1 MKFLVDFMLG
11 RLHRWLCILGNDC
24 LYFKREPFSGF
35 KGKKD
40 LIYQSL
46 KESRIIL
53 SRDTTLSRKKALQLV
68 LIKSDFLPEQLIQ
81 VFEVFNLKVDKNKI
95 FSRCTICNTLL
106 IKIDK
111 LKVEG
116 RVPAYV
122 YQTQKE
128 FSLCPF
134 CRKIY
139 WKGTHWKLVEEELK
153 KILSL

>member
-1 MKFLVDFMLG
+1 MLG
-11 RLHRWLCILGNDC
+11 RLHCWLCILGYDC

-53 SRDTTLSRKKALQLV
+53 SRDTTLSRKKALKLV
-68 LIKSDFLPEQLIQ
+68 LIKSDFLPEQLAQ
-81 VFEVFNLKVDKNKI
+81 VFKTFDLKLDKNKI

-106 IKIDK
+106 IRVDR

-116 RVPAYV
+116 KVPAYV

-139 WKGTHWKLVEEELK
+139 WKGTHWKLVEEEIK
-153 KILSL
+153 KMLSL